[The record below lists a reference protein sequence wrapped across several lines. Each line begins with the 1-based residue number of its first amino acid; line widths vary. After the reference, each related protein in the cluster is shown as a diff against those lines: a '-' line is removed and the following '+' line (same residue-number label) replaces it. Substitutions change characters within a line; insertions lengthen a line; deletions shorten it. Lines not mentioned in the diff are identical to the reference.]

1 MASRL
6 ALILVLVLALSGTF
20 IVEQPGSSL
29 LWRHPRLQWVCGLV
43 KVGRALCESC
53 CILNQ
58 ACSLLMDI
66 LLIHIVLTCQGFQMQ
81 LLDDVFQL
89 EVTKAN
95 FFVE

>member
-1 MASRL
+1 
-6 ALILVLVLALSGTF
+6 
-20 IVEQPGSSL
+20 
-29 LWRHPRLQWVCGLV
+29 
-43 KVGRALCESC
+43 
-53 CILNQ
+53 
-58 ACSLLMDI
+58 MDI